1 MYALHMSQFR
11 LHMSYLH
18 LNTPHNVGHS
28 DCPPLLLQFCCS
40 CTLPYPL
47 VKKQLP
53 ISAKG

>member
-28 DCPPLLLQFCCS
+28 DCPPRLLQFCCS